1 MVKLDRDAFF
11 WGSKPPD
18 TNINRYSGLISRQT
32 GACLFGSNL
41 ISKYVSIF
49 VICFTP
55 IKKWMKIQLKTNCK
69 NKQKKPL
76 YQLIIPTSPTGYSLP
91 VSHFS
96 SSHFDHRLVDNNSIC
111 YNSNPHSCQGH
122 PLASDRERGCA
133 GSRNPDK
140 LSWAYEDFSLAS
152 PPQLTINLISLQT
165 GGKNTKLTTNW
176 EAVINSSATYIPTQ
190 IPMIHSLSSVK
201 SQALTEDLR
210 SAWKDVWCAVQQKTH
225 DTYLP
230 EFKSQR
236 QNKALLKTCHP
247 ETLSDKQ
254 QRTFLPLAHIK
265 QGKQVVIQVVRFPQS
280 P

>member
-1 MVKLDRDAFF
+1 
-11 WGSKPPD
+11 
-18 TNINRYSGLISRQT
+18 
-32 GACLFGSNL
+32 
-41 ISKYVSIF
+41 
-49 VICFTP
+49 
-55 IKKWMKIQLKTNCK
+55 MKIQFKTNCK
-69 NKQKKPL
+69 NKQTKAL
-76 YQLIIPTSPTGYSLP
+76 VPTDDSNKSYWVFSPR
-91 VSHFS
+91 SHFS
-96 SSHFDHRLVDNNSIC
+96 SSHFDHRSVDNNGIC

-140 LSWAYEDFSLAS
+140 LSRAYEDFSLTN
-152 PPQLTINLISLQT
+152 PPRLTINLISLQT
-165 GGKNTKLTTNW
+165 GGTGGGDKLTTNW

-210 SAWKDVWCAVQQKTH
+210 SAWKDVRCAVQQRTH

-236 QNKALLKTCHP
+236 QNKALLKTCQP
-247 ETLSDKQ
+247 ETLSDEQ
-254 QRTFLPLAHIK
+254 QRTFLPLTHIK

>member
-1 MVKLDRDAFF
+1 MHFSE
-11 WGSKPPD
+11 GSKPD
-18 TNINRYSGLISRQT
+18 TNINRYYALISRQT
-32 GACLFGSNL
+32 GACLSGTNL

-55 IKKWMKIQLKTNCK
+55 IKKWMKIQSKTNCK
-69 NKQKKPL
+69 NKQKKKPL
-76 YQLIIPTSPTGYSLP
+76 YQLTIPTSPTAYSLP

-96 SSHFDHRLVDNNSIC
+96 SSHFDHRSVDNNSIC

-140 LSWAYEDFSLAS
+140 LSRAYEDFSLAS
-152 PPQLTINLISLQT
+152 PPRLAINLISLQRGA
-165 GGKNTKLTTNW
+165 GGKLTTNW

-190 IPMIHSLSSVK
+190 IPMIHSLSPVK

-210 SAWKDVWCAVQQKTH
+210 SAWKDERCEVQQRTH

-236 QNKALLKTCHP
+236 QNKALLKRCHP
-247 ETLSDKQ
+247 
-254 QRTFLPLAHIK
+254 
-265 QGKQVVIQVVRFPQS
+265 
-280 P
+280 